1 MNNKTKSAVGGGAN
15 ASKKLLAAIAV
26 LAVAFVV
33 LAAIPAVDAND
44 ANGGAETGSQSS
56 TVYVD
61 SESNSQTEDGTDT
74 NPYKT
79 LTAALNAD
87 STVSGTTI
95 ILKSNLDASKE
106 TLSDGE
112 AAFGTGEKGV
122 KYLKTTKIVTIKS
135 ESDEKYLLP
144 FGLNINS
151 DGASGNPSAL
161 VLENLKINA
170 PAGSF
175 GLVTSNN
182 CDGKITSVNVTG
194 CEFTITPAKTG
205 STQVAAI
212 SLQQITC
219 DAAVKDCIFSIGAD
233 KGNQYASAVM
243 IWNGDKITL
252 ENNTVNGYARFANI
266 DGSKTVSIKENTGTN
281 MVGPLTIGDDVKGG
295 MFVNIATTQLNGNA
309 QRYIESFEMTGNSI
323 SGDSG
328 FIPAQIYP
336 STTNPTGVTKFT
348 ADCDLVVK
356 GPLKV
361 NGQMKVDGNI
371 TTQSEVDN
379 VVPSI
384 AVEENGELTIPAK
397 KTLTIEKSTSMEVE
411 GKLTVAE
418 KATVTV
424 SGDLSGQGTID
435 NKGIVESLNGG
446 NITAEDI
453 KGNQPTSRTDDSDME
468 NVTIEGTV
476 KGTDNVFD
484 KDQLATVKGN
494 SVMAEGSKLVV
505 NGKLYIPKD
514 ATLTILNGA
523 ELELK
528 NNAVLEVEGKLVI
541 EEPYDGKTAKVT
553 VTSGKIVVSG
563 TIENGAEINVT
574 SGSIDIQAD
583 GTLIVGETGKL
594 VSSKVAV
601 EESGTLQVNGTLGA
615 TNVENAGTVV
625 FDSEVA
631 SENVTIVMKNGGAVN
646 VKNLAL
652 KENGTVTIQDGKN
665 TIVLKADTVTL
676 KKVKDE
682 NGQEQVVEVPSGA
695 YPAAVISGVTVTE
708 QITQNKDKTY
718 TYVMDIAGNAAVSYI
733 YVAAADENEPEV
745 DTVKASITLSTATD
759 AGEKDGIAVTGALT
773 VEENLTLA
781 NAGKLTVSAA
791 VDASKGAFVNK
802 ATINSTE
809 TKGTLT
815 VAGEGKVVV
824 KTEIN
829 DGTVNAARYVTGTDK
844 LYNYVT
850 LDATLAAANA
860 GETKDIAVLGKQ
872 TLTASATLPKDVKLD
887 LKDSTVL
894 IGKDAEASD
903 VTLTVAKGAS
913 VKNAPAS
920 VTVNGTVYAEDK
932 SNIDTAVRDKLT
944 KGADVYSEE
953 LNERGQAVR
962 DGWAK
967 WTNIAT
973 ALIEAPE
980 NTVVKITK
988 DLKIKAD
995 LTIPEKVT
1003 LDTNSF
1009 NVTVFPGVT
1018 VTDNGT
1024 LLITNNGNTFVL
1036 SNAVKN
1042 NDGSEKTPA
1051 AKIVLNGEIVSNE
1064 EIELFKGTYAKNTN
1078 GTESVT
1084 ATEDKFIVGA
1094 AYYSM
1099 TVKNVTKY
1107 YATTVEKAAPLAS
1120 TVDEQT
1126 ITIKGDKLTVG
1137 DVAFE
1142 GKSVDEP
1149 ATVSVEAKEL
1159 KVSSITLANA
1169 KIEFVTSNA
1178 AFEGTVKD
1186 AAGSIVLKGKVGT
1199 ATTTDGQTTP
1209 AFAVESGKAFAV
1221 SGDFTV
1227 DKDAAVFSG
1236 AVSLKSGTIS
1246 KAKVEGTLT
1255 VAGNA
1260 AITAIVVNGTVS
1272 VDAGVTFT
1280 VTDAE
1285 VFGTIAGA
1293 AKTTDKNEGK
1303 LVVTT
1308 MYIGF
1313 AKDDI
1318 TIGAAASVTGAIQ
1331 LKDHAVAAPGT
1342 TVPEAFTAKNSEY
1355 KTTVLKVNGEVY
1367 ATVYSVAVVSDNGCK
1382 DKLSTINPHVEDAR
1396 FDGWYSGDDDVSDK
1410 TFPEVKEA
1418 EAKVVYDIY
1427 KIVIKADEG
1436 IADVYL
1442 NGQAMYYGYV
1452 YADDNKG
1459 AYYAYT
1465 ATVSAG
1471 DYKVTYTL
1479 KNGWSGD
1486 AKLSGDNVTG
1496 MSFKASG
1503 TPVKGQDDI
1512 QLIYQLSGI
1521 EKSGYVEPVEPSEEK
1536 DDGMTITDYLLIIL
1550 VVLIVILAI
1559 IVAMRLMR
1567 S

>member
-1 MNNKTKSAVGGGAN
+1 M
-15 ASKKLLAAIAV
+15 AAIAV
-26 LAVAFVV
+26 LAVALVA
-33 LAAIPAVDAND
+33 LAAIPAVDAGD
-44 ANGGAETGSQSS
+44 ANEGTETSSEGGAATYYVNATGDDSKDGKTEVDAFKTLNKAIEAVNNGDTIVLLSDMVAANEEDKVGEFKQTGLECNNVLQITKAVTIESKEGQKYTIPFGLGINIVSQNTSQGTLTLKNLNIAPADS
-56 TVYVD
+56 KYCLMASENIRASIVVDGCSFTVKPAAA
-61 SESNSQTEDGTDT
+61 GTDT
-74 NPYKT
+74 Q
-79 LTAALNAD
+79 TAAIYLYQTTYD
-87 STVSGTTI
+87 TTV
-95 ILKSNLDASKE
+95 
-106 TLSDGE
+106 
-112 AAFGTGEKGV
+112 KGC
-122 KYLKTTKIVTIKS
+122 T
-135 ESDEKYLLP
+135 
-144 FGLNINS
+144 
-151 DGASGNPSAL
+151 
-161 VLENLKINA
+161 
-170 PAGSF
+170 
-175 GLVTSNN
+175 
-182 CDGKITSVNVTG
+182 
-194 CEFTITPAKTG
+194 
-205 STQVAAI
+205 
-212 SLQQITC
+212 
-219 DAAVKDCIFSIGAD
+219 FSIGAD

-243 IWNGDKITL
+243 IWNGNEIIL

-266 DGSKTVSIKENTGTN
+266 DGSKTVSIKDNTGTN

-295 MFVNIATTQLNGNA
+295 MFVNIATTQLNGKA

-435 NKGIVESLNGG
+435 NKGVVESLNGG

-563 TIENGAEINVT
+563 TVENGAEINVT
-574 SGSIDIQAD
+574 SGSVDIQAD
-583 GTLIVGETGKL
+583 GILIVGETGKL
-594 VSSKVAV
+594 VSSKVSV
-601 EESGTLQVNGTLGA
+601 EESGTLQVNGALGETA
-615 TNVENAGTVV
+615 VENAGTIV

-682 NGQEQVVEVPSGA
+682 NGQEQDVEVPSGA
-695 YPAAVISGVTVTE
+695 YPAAIISGVTVTE

-718 TYVMDIAGNAAVSYI
+718 TYVMDIAGNAAVSYV

-773 VEENLTLA
+773 VGENLTLA

-829 DGTVNAARYVTGTDK
+829 DGTVNAARYVTGTGTDK

-850 LDATLAAANA
+850 LDAALAAANA
-860 GETKDIAVLGKQ
+860 GETKDIAVLGNQ
-872 TLTASATLPKDVKLD
+872 ALTASATVPKDVKVD
-887 LKDSTVL
+887 LKGAKTVS

-913 VKNAPAS
+913 VKNQPTDKDAS
-920 VTVNGTVYAEDK
+920 ILVYGTVYAEDK
-932 SNIDTAVRDKLT
+932 SNIDSAVREMLT
-944 KGADVYSEE
+944 EGADVYSEE

-988 DLKIKAD
+988 DLEIKAD

-1003 LDTNSF
+1003 LDTNNF

-1064 EIELFKGTYAKNTN
+1064 EIELLKGTYAKNTD

-1142 GKSVDEP
+1142 GKSVEEP
-1149 ATVSVEAKEL
+1149 ATVSIEAKEL
-1159 KVSSITLANA
+1159 KAASITLANT
-1169 KIEFVTSNA
+1169 KIVFAGGQT
-1178 AFEGTVKD
+1178 FDGTIKD
-1186 AAGSIVLKGKVGT
+1186 AAGSIVLKGT
-1199 ATTTDGQTTP
+1199 AGKAAEGSNAAVTFT
-1209 AFAVESGKAFAV
+1209 VESGEAFAV

-1227 DKDAAVFSG
+1227 DKDATVFSG

-1260 AITAIVVNGTVS
+1260 AITTIVVNGTVS
-1272 VDAGVTFT
+1272 IDAGVTFT

-1285 VFGTIAGA
+1285 AFGTIAGA
-1293 AKTTDKNEGK
+1293 AKTTDKSEGK

-1318 TIGAAASVTGAIQ
+1318 TVGATASVTGAIQ

-1342 TVPEAFTAKNSEY
+1342 TVPEAFTAENSEY
-1355 KTTVLKVNGEVY
+1355 MTTVLKVNGEVY
-1367 ATVYSVAVVSDNGCK
+1367 ATVYSVAVVSDSGCK

-1396 FDGWYSGDDDVSDK
+1396 FDGWYSGNDDVSDK

-1503 TPVKGQDDI
+1503 TPAKGQDDI
-1512 QLIYQLSGI
+1512 QLVYQLTGI
-1521 EKSGYVEPVEPSEEK
+1521 EKSGYVEPVEPSDDK

-1550 VVLIVILAI
+1550 VVLIVVLAI